1 MLSVNSHQ
9 ESGTGNSKHNLNHE
23 RYIKDLKLYKCT
35 HHLLVVCEPSP
46 QFHCGS
52 PFVCIFIHKCGDNG
66 NHSRLGLLRSLR
78 TTTIYQGLL
87 FRPLEMHFVYSKCL
101 HFFFVFFSLVRTI
114 ASLASAQFRA
124 SQSMNAQTKG

>member
-66 NHSRLGLLRSLR
+66 NRSRLGLLRSLR

-87 FRPLEMHFVYSKCL
+87 FRPLEMHFVYEIPALLRRLLFGSNNSKPCKC
-101 HFFFVFFSLVRTI
+101 TI
-114 ASLASAQFRA
+114 
-124 SQSMNAQTKG
+124 